1 MTGVEGSSQV
11 RRLLSSAESF
21 AKSGLQAR
29 LDDNPAVYLLH
40 AATALELLAK
50 AYLASL
56 SGSLIAAPKHL
67 DSLLH
72 CSGLSS
78 RARTPPSRVR
88 TITMTE
94 ALERV
99 GYVEPTFA
107 AQRPELRLLAD
118 VRNGVAHA
126 GLIEPAAGEAV
137 LAPFLRA
144 CDFLIV
150 KVPDADRAT
159 FWGDHLGP
167 VDARLSESAEEIQ
180 VFIAD
185 AIAAARSSF
194 ERQYGPMVD
203 AARVV
208 ALAAVENSYDVTKY
222 EQSLTDCPACGRQA
236 LTSGN
241 YDVDWEAEWDQEGSR
256 GEPFIVGAYPVVS
269 YFPAYLHCRVCD
281 LELDG
286 EEQLDAAGIERSWKI
301 EDADAADFYEEEYE

>member
-1 MTGVEGSSQV
+1 M
-11 RRLLSSAESF
+11 
-21 AKSGLQAR
+21 
-29 LDDNPAVYLLH
+29 VYMLH

-72 CSGLSS
+72 CSGLSG
-78 RARTPPSRVR
+78 RARTPPWRVR

-94 ALERV
+94 ALDRV
-99 GYVEPTFA
+99 GYVEPTFDGH
-107 AQRPELRLLAD
+107 RPALQLLAD

-126 GLIEPAAGEAV
+126 GLVEPGAEEAV

-144 CDFLIV
+144 CDFLIEN
-150 KVPDADRAT
+150 VPNADRAT
-159 FWGDHLGP
+159 FWGDFLGP
-167 VDARLSESAEEIQ
+167 VDARLSESAKETEVI
-180 VFIAD
+180 VAD

-194 ERQYGPMVD
+194 ERQYGPM
-203 AARVV
+203 ANSARVA

-241 YDVDWEAEWDQEGSR
+241 YDVDWEADWDQEGSR

-269 YFPAYLHCRVCD
+269 YFPGYLHCRVCD

-286 EEQLDAAGIERSWKI
+286 EEQLEAAGIERLWKI
-301 EDADAADFYEEEYE
+301 EDADPTDFYEED